1 MLDTNIGKEL
11 LSKDEKYVWHSMK
24 PYNPNATL
32 VVEKSGGA
40 RITDVDG
47 KEYIDA
53 MAGLFC
59 VNVGYGRPELAQ
71 AAYEQLLKMPI
82 HLFLKGMCL
91 QLNWQKS

>member
-1 MLDTNIGKEL
+1 
-11 LSKDEKYVWHSMK
+11 MK

-32 VVEKSGGA
+32 VVEKSSGS

-59 VNVGYGRPELAQ
+59 VNVGYGRPELAK
-71 AAYEQLLKMPI
+71 AAYDQLIKQ
-82 HLFLKGMCL
+82 CL
-91 QLNWQKS
+91 YSAITRACTCD